1 MRTASEIFDGAFV
14 RGMAQ
19 AMDIT
24 GGIARRRLARFR
36 ARRRNVRGAL
46 GADWSVVGRDLAFAL
61 RRYRELHGQ

>member
-1 MRTASEIFDGAFV
+1 MTGSRIFGSAFV

-19 AMDIT
+19 AMDLT

-36 ARRRNVRGAL
+36 APRRSVGGAL
-46 GADWSVVGRDLAFAL
+46 GGDWSVVGRDLAFAL